1 VLRFGCLAVAVSWAS
16 LAPAQVPGAGPPA
29 EPPPLDPPPS
39 VPPSSGPSFLKTPE
53 EVEAAR
59 RDRADREQR
68 PVRPAPEPPYTGGPP
83 ALPRDFVLDATPW
96 VDFSLT
102 NFWIDERVS
111 NFLNLGVQVGGY
123 FFERMRLTARLVAP
137 LEKVQDEQYG
147 GYYSGFDSMYV
158 DRRSRNVTVLYGAS
172 VGLIISNSKTF
183 LFAPGVLVM
192 RTDVEDYGT
201 SLALSLPFEWT
212 TRRHLRIGFE
222 LALGQ
227 GMGGTQA
234 DSGIEGG
241 TEPRPNGTFLLAQF
255 GMGFSMGG
263 P

>member
-1 VLRFGCLAVAVSWAS
+1 VAVLWAG
-16 LAPAQVPGAGPPA
+16 LASAQVPGSGPPA

-39 VPPSSGPSFLKTPE
+39 APPPTGPSFLKTPDE
-53 EVEAAR
+53 IEAAR

-68 PVRPAPEPPYTGGPP
+68 PFRPAPQPYAGGPP
-83 ALPRDFVLDATPW
+83 ALPRDFVLSATPW

-123 FFERMRLTARLVAP
+123 FFERLRLTARLVAP
-137 LEKVQDEQYG
+137 LQTVHDEQYD
-147 GYYSGFDSMYV
+147 GYYSGFGSQYV
-158 DRRSRNVTVLYGAS
+158 DRRSRNVAVLYGGS
-172 VGLIISNSKTF
+172 TGLIISNSRTF
-183 LFAPGVLVM
+183 LFAPGVLIL

-201 SLALSLPFEWT
+201 MLALALPFEWT

-222 LALGQ
+222 MALGQ

-234 DSGIEGG
+234 SGGPDGG
-241 TEPRPNGTFLLAQF
+241 TERRPNGTFVLLQF
-255 GMGFSMGG
+255 AMGFSMGDS
-263 P
+263 